1 MTVSLRPITTENW
14 RDVVRLKTTEVQKDY
29 VASNVYSIAQSK
41 IEPECV
47 PLAIYAD
54 ESVVGFA
61 MYALDQDDGN
71 YWIYRLMIDAYHQ
84 GQGHGRAALRELVS
98 LLREFPG
105 CDKIM
110 ISVVPENEVAFE
122 LYRSEGFVET
132 GQLVDDEVVLCLEL
146 GEA

>member
-1 MTVSLRPITTENW
+1 MTVSLRPITTDNW
-14 RDVVRLKTTEVQKDY
+14 RPVIRLKTTEVQKDY
-29 VASNVYSIAQSK
+29 VATNVYSIAQSK
-41 IEPECV
+41 VQPECV
-47 PLAIYAD
+47 PLAIYAG
-54 ESVVGFA
+54 ETAVGFA

-71 YWIYRLMIDAYHQ
+71 YWIYRLMIDAHHQ
-84 GQGHGRAALRELVS
+84 GQGHGRAALRELVA
-98 LLREFPG
+98 LLRELPD

-132 GQLVDDEVVLCLEL
+132 GELVDDEVVLCLEF